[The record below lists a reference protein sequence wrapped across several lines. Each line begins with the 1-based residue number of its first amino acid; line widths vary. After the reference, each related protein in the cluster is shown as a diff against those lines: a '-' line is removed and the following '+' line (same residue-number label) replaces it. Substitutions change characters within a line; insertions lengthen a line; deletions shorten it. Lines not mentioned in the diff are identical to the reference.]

1 MLYYIFNFKILD
13 YINYIF
19 NRLRLILFIS
29 NYFKEIYIFDWLDVI
44 LFLLNYYLKEFDI
57 LIKFALIR

>member
-1 MLYYIFNFKILD
+1 MLDYIFNFKILD

-19 NRLRLILFIS
+19 YRLGVILFIS
-29 NYFKEIYIFDWLDVI
+29 NFFKEIYIFDRLDVI